1 MENERLKMLDLN
13 NGGNTA
19 GFRKKGRAQRGL
31 ILERRG
37 NACKFMELETGEDVS
52 TSCLLALIFAAVS
65 VVGLSDKKVNLET

>member
-1 MENERLKMLDLN
+1 MENERLKMLNLN

-37 NACKFMELETGEDVS
+37 NACKFELETGEDVS